1 MIIRGSMQV
10 LFSAIRGLVSLPE
23 QVTGAVSCLQESVNT
38 LFSSSSIDLEEG
50 CKDAQA
56 RINSLERQ
64 FCLANAFIE
73 ARPDL
78 AALFQRTLAQDGR
91 FIVQGKPPA
100 ENQAD
105 DAISAWNAL
114 LSKEIYLKFRWNE
127 LLHFVNSHSEL
138 KASVM
143 AHVLAAQK
151 SDDISLSDRDFLSL
165 FATQDSE

>member
-1 MIIRGSMQV
+1 MRV
-10 LFSAIRGLVSLPE
+10 LFAAIRGLVSLPE
-23 QVTGAVSCLQESVNT
+23 QVTGAVLSLQESINT

-50 CKDAQA
+50 CKNAQV
-56 RINSLERQ
+56 RINQLERQ

-78 AALFQRTLAQDGR
+78 AALFKRTLAQDGR

-105 DAISAWNAL
+105 DAISVWNAL

-127 LLHFVNSHSEL
+127 LLYFVNSHSEL
-138 KASVM
+138 KASIM
-143 AHVLAAQK
+143 AHVLAVQK
-151 SDDISLSDRDFLSL
+151 SDDISLNDRDFLSL
-165 FATQDSE
+165 FAIQDSE